1 MGELKMKNRNNKNSL
16 DKEVKDLKKEV
27 QEMKTALRDLI
38 QFVFKD
44 DDEEEDEFGPFSNN

>member
-1 MGELKMKNRNNKNSL
+1 MGGLKMKNKNNKNSL

-44 DDEEEDEFGPFSNN
+44 DDEEDEFGPFSNN

>member
-1 MGELKMKNRNNKNSL
+1 MKNKNNKNSL

-44 DDEEEDEFGPFSNN
+44 EDEEEDEFGPFSNN

>member
-1 MGELKMKNRNNKNSL
+1 MKNRKDTDSL
-16 DKEVKDLKKEV
+16 DKDVKDLKKEV

-44 DDEEEDEFGPFSNN
+44 EDEEDEELGPFSNN